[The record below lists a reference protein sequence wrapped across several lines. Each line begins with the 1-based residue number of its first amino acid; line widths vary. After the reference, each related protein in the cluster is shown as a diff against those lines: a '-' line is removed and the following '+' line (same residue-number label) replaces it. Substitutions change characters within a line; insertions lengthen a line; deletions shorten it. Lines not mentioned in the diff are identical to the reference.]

1 MLMMDK
7 RRTRSQWRRECVDQ
21 AARKKRVGYWIIGKR
36 RDELELGCCGL
47 FRFGDPKP
55 VLPTL
60 LLSDACRDAAKYRVE
75 LVRSVSRACHEK

>member
-1 MLMMDK
+1 MLMMDE

-21 AARKKRVGYWIIGKR
+21 AGRKKRVGYWIIGKR

-47 FRFGDPKP
+47 FRFGDRKP

-60 LLSDACRDAAKYRVE
+60 SLSYYPMLAGMQHNT
-75 LVRSVSRACHEK
+75 VSGS